1 METFLLL
8 LLDFVHIIPHT
19 FEVFLKN
26 GKLMAFISLLIISFH
41 SILNLCNVFSIKP
54 LISDLYLKQS
64 LMPLT
69 TPGTP
74 EFFNLVLNLYKDV
87 KLFLGV
93 ELIFILIS
101 SAASSFF
108 AIATTYTAAATHS
121 GKKLSIKA
129 LTSIT
134 VRSWKRPLVTY
145 FYITLLTFGY
155 CFLCSI
161 ILLLLVLGVI
171 TSKAL
176 AITLAV
182 LFLIFYA
189 YIAVVWDL
197 SFVVSVFEEK
207 SGIEALGK
215 AANIVKGMQL
225 QGFVLNLGIMVLSL
239 VLSLSWKLMAKQTA
253 EMQVI
258 VAQNSIYLVLNMF
271 EYMALTDMYYQCKR
285 NHGEVVE
292 LKGTVEY
299 NEVSSSPLIA
309 V

>member
-1 METFLLL
+1 
-8 LLDFVHIIPHT
+8 
-19 FEVFLKN
+19 
-26 GKLMAFISLLIISFH
+26 MAFISLLIISFH

-134 VRSWKRPLVTY
+134 V
-145 FYITLLTFGY
+145 
-155 CFLCSI
+155 SI
-161 ILLLLVLGVI
+161 ILLLLVLLVI

-189 YIAVVWDL
+189 YLAVVWDL

-207 SGIEALGK
+207 SEIEALGK

-239 VLSLSWKLMAKQTA
+239 VLSLSWKLMTKQTA

-258 VAQNSIYLVLNMF
+258 VGIVALNSICLVLNMF